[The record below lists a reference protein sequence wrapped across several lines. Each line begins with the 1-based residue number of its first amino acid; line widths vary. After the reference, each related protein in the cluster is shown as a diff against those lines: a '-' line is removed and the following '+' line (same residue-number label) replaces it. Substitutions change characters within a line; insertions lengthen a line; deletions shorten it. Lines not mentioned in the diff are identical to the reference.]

1 MPAVHDKIAW
11 RKMNQPASREQ
22 FEKVYQAIIQH
33 FQDKD
38 LYIFDGY
45 AGANPKYSYGFRIIN
60 EKASQNLFI
69 SNLLIKPTP
78 RELQHFQE
86 DYLVLVA
93 PDCHV
98 DASVGLNSDV
108 AVMIDYEKQ
117 IVLIAGTGYS
127 GEIKKSIFCV
137 MNYMLP
143 QRNVFTMHCSANI
156 GEDGNTA
163 LFFGLSGTG
172 KTTLS
177 TDPHRQLIGD
187 DEHGWSRTSVF
198 NFEGGCYAK
207 CINLSQKNEPDIW
220 DAVRFGAMAEN
231 VCLFEDTRII
241 DFDDDSITENTR
253 VGYPLEFIK
262 NIEPSGMGPIPKT
275 IFFLAADAFG
285 VLPPISKLDQNS
297 AVYHFVSGYTSKLAG
312 TENGI
317 TEPQATF
324 STCFGEPFLP
334 MDPLLYA
341 KQFQKR
347 MTKAGSNV
355 FLINTGWVGGSYGIG
370 RRIPL
375 KYTRAMIEAAINGEL
390 DYVSYEVDPF
400 FNLNIPLFCP
410 GVPQELLNPR
420 TTWVSKDAYDMTAQ
434 KLVEMFQENFKQ
446 YTNFPEMIINAGPG
460 GKINNTF

>member
-1 MPAVHDKIAW
+1 M
-11 RKMNQPASREQ
+11 
-22 FEKVYQAIIQH
+22 
-33 FQDKD
+33 
-38 LYIFDGY
+38 
-45 AGANPKYSYGFRIIN
+45 
-60 EKASQNLFI
+60 
-69 SNLLIKPTP
+69 
-78 RELQHFQE
+78 
-86 DYLVLVA
+86 
-93 PDCHV
+93 
-98 DASVGLNSDV
+98 
-108 AVMIDYEKQ
+108 
-117 IVLIAGTGYS
+117 
-127 GEIKKSIFCV
+127 
-137 MNYMLP
+137 
-143 QRNVFTMHCSANI
+143 
-156 GEDGNTA
+156 
-163 LFFGLSGTG
+163 
-172 KTTLS
+172 
-177 TDPHRQLIGD
+177 IGD

-410 GVPQELLNPR
+410 GVPHELLNPR